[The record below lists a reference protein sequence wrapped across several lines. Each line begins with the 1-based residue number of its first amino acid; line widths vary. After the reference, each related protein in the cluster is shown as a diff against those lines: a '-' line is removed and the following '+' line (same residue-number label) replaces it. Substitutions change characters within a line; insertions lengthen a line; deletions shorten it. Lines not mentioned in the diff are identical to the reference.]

1 MPVLSVEK
9 ISKDFRHKPLF
20 NDVTFSIDWTERL
33 GLIGTNGSGKTTL
46 MRILA
51 GEETPD
57 GGSVMVA
64 EGCRVGY
71 LPQNPHFEPDETVL
85 DAIFSRS
92 SDALSLIHDYEA
104 ALNELTHSHD
114 DPALAR
120 RISELSAK
128 IDSAGAWEIETN
140 AKIILAKLGVTD
152 LEATMGT
159 LSGGQ
164 RKRVA
169 LAHALIVQP
178 DLLMLDEPT
187 NHLDAETIS
196 WLEQYLSRYSGA
208 LLLVTHDR
216 YFLDRVTDHIL
227 EIDRGTTQVFDGN
240 YAYYLERKAELEFNR
255 KVEGQ
260 KLKSLIKSELAW
272 LRRGAKAR
280 STKQKARIDR
290 AEEMMAAPREKEKET
305 LEITILTRK
314 LGTKTIDFDNVS
326 KGYDGKTLVKDFT
339 HIMTRGERIGIIGP
353 NGSGKTTLLEMITE
367 RTKPDKGRVEIGP
380 SVVIGYYDQESR
392 QLNEEQRMIDYI
404 KEIAEHIPT
413 SDGGTISASLMLERF
428 LFPPEMQYAPIGKLS
443 GGERRRLYLLRIL
456 MGNPNILLLDEP
468 TNDLDIPTLVA
479 LESFL
484 DEFTGCLVV
493 VSHDR
498 YFLDRTIDHI
508 MRFEGEGRIRDYPGD
523 YSAFLKIREQE
534 QREADEKEK
543 AKKLAGERS
552 VAPTSTTS
560 SEKKRKLTFK
570 EQKEFETLEKEIA
583 NAEKRKLEIE
593 SELAKN
599 TTDFTAI
606 QSLSE
611 ELQELERTL
620 DKNVE
625 RWSELAELA

>member
-1 MPVLSVEK
+1 MPVLSVDK
-9 ISKDFRHKPLF
+9 ISKDFRYKPLF
-20 NDVTFSIDWTERL
+20 SDVTFSIDWSERL

-46 MRILA
+46 MRILS
-51 GEETPD
+51 GEESPD
-57 GGSVMVA
+57 NGAITVAAGS
-64 EGCRVGY
+64 RVGY
-71 LPQNPHFEPDETVL
+71 LPQNPSFEPEETVL

-104 ALNELTHSHD
+104 ACHELVLNHD
-114 DPALAR
+114 DVELGR
-120 RISELSAK
+120 RITELSAK
-128 IDSAGAWEIETN
+128 IDAAGAWEIETN
-140 AKIILAKLGVTD
+140 AKIILAKLGITD
-152 LEATMGT
+152 LESKMGE

-227 EIDRGTTQVFDGN
+227 EIDRGTTQLYDGN

-255 KVEGQ
+255 QIEGQ

-290 AEEMMAAPREKEKET
+290 AEEMMSAPKEREKEQI
-305 LEITILTRK
+305 EITILTRK
-314 LGTKTIDFDNVS
+314 LGTKTIEFDNVS
-326 KGYDGKTLVKDFT
+326 KAYDGKTLVKDFT
-339 HIMTRGERIGIIGP
+339 YIMTRGERVGIIGP

-367 RTKPDKGRVEIGP
+367 RTKPDKGKLEIGP

-392 QLNEEQRMIDYI
+392 KLNEDQRMIDYI
-404 KEIAEHIPT
+404 KDIAEHIPT
-413 SDGGTISASLMLERF
+413 SDGGTISASQMLERF
-428 LFPPEMQYAPIGKLS
+428 LFPPEMQYSPIGKLS

-456 MGNPNILLLDEP
+456 MGTPNILLLDEP

-484 DEFTGCLVV
+484 DEFTGCLIV

-508 MRFEGEGRIRDYPGD
+508 LRFEGDGHIRDYPGD
-523 YSAFLKIREQE
+523 YSAFLKIKEQE
-534 QREADEKEK
+534 LREEEERNK
-543 AKKLAGERS
+543 AKQIKS
-552 VAPTSTTS
+552 APQKNQDQ
-560 SEKKRKLTFK
+560 KKQKLTYK
-570 EQKEFETLEKEIA
+570 EQKEFDSLEIEIA
-583 NAEKRKLEIE
+583 KAEKRKLAIE
-593 SELAKN
+593 EELSKM
-599 TTDFTAI
+599 TSDFAAI
-606 QSLSE
+606 QSLSK
-611 ELQELERTL
+611 ELETL
-620 DKNVE
+620 LKSMDSKVE
-625 RWSELAELA
+625 RWAELADQVTV

>member
-9 ISKDFRHKPLF
+9 ISKDFRYKPLF
-20 NDVTFSIDWTERL
+20 NDVTFSIDWSERL

-46 MRILA
+46 MRILS

-57 GGSVMVA
+57 TGLVDVA
-64 EGCRVGY
+64 EGSRVGY
-71 LPQNPHFEPDETVL
+71 LPQNPLFDPEETVL

-120 RISELSAK
+120 KISELSAK
-128 IDSAGAWEIETN
+128 IDAAGAWEIETN
-140 AKIILAKLGVTD
+140 AKVILNKLGVTD
-152 LEATMGT
+152 LESKMGT

-227 EIDRGTTQVFDGN
+227 EIDRGTSQIFDGN

-290 AEEMMAAPREKEKET
+290 AEEMMAAPKERERET
-305 LEITILTRK
+305 LDITIVTRK
-314 LGTKTIDFDNVS
+314 LGTKTIDFDKVTKS
-326 KGYDGKTLVKDFT
+326 YDGKVLVRDFSY
-339 HIMTRGERIGIIGP
+339 IMTRGERVGIIGA

-367 RTKPDKGRVEIGP
+367 RTKPDTGKVEIGS

-392 QLNEEQRMIDYI
+392 ELNEDQRMIDYI
-404 KEIAEHIPT
+404 KEGGEHIPT
-413 SDGGTISASLMLERF
+413 SDGSTISASQMLERF

-484 DEFTGCLVV
+484 DEFTGNLIV

-508 MRFEGEGRIRDYPGD
+508 LRFEGDGRIRDYPGD
-523 YSAFLKIREQE
+523 YTAFLKIKEAE
-534 QREADEKEK
+534 QREADDLLK
-543 AKKLAGERS
+543 AKDKKSAEKS
-552 VAPTSTTS
+552 AVKPTD
-560 SEKKRKLTFK
+560 EKKRKLTYK
-570 EQKEFETLEKEIA
+570 EQKEFGSLEQEIA
-583 NAEKRKLEIE
+583 TAEKRKTEIE
-593 SELAKN
+593 TELAKN
-599 TTDFTAI
+599 VSDYSKI

-611 ELQELERTL
+611 ELQALEKAIAT
-620 DKNVE
+620 KEE
-625 RWSELAELA
+625 RWLELGA

>member
-1 MPVLSVEK
+1 MPILSVDK
-9 ISKDFRHKPLF
+9 ISKDFRYKPLF
-20 NDVTFSIDWTERL
+20 SDVTFSIDWSERL

-46 MRILA
+46 MRILSC
-51 GEETPD
+51 EETPD
-57 GGSVMVA
+57 SGAITVAAGS
-64 EGCRVGY
+64 RVGY
-71 LPQNPHFEPDETVL
+71 LPQNPSFDPQETVL

-104 ALNELTHSHD
+104 ACHELVLNHD
-114 DPALAR
+114 DLELSR
-120 RISELSAK
+120 RITELSAK
-128 IDSAGAWEIETN
+128 IDAAGAWEIETN
-140 AKIILAKLGVTD
+140 AKIILAKLGILD
-152 LEATMGT
+152 MDAKMGE

-187 NHLDAETIS
+187 NHLDAETIT

-227 EIDRGTTQVFDGN
+227 EIDRGTTQLFDGN

-255 KVEGQ
+255 QIEGQ

-290 AEEMMAAPREKEKET
+290 AEEMMSAPKEREKEQI
-305 LEITILTRK
+305 EITILTRK
-314 LGTKTIDFDNVS
+314 LGTKTIEFDNIS
-326 KGYDGKTLVKDFT
+326 KAYEGKTLIKDFT
-339 HIMTRGERIGIIGP
+339 YAMTRGERIGIIGP
-353 NGSGKTTLLEMITE
+353 NGTGKTTLLEMITE
-367 RTKPDKGRVEIGP
+367 RVKPDSGKLEIG
-380 SVVIGYYDQESR
+380 STVVIGYYDQESR
-392 QLNEEQRMIDYI
+392 KLNEDQRIIDYI

-413 SDGGTISASLMLERF
+413 SDGSTISASQMLERF
-428 LFPPEMQYAPIGKLS
+428 LFPPEMQYSTIGKLS

-456 MGNPNILLLDEP
+456 MGTPNILLLDEP

-484 DEFTGCLVV
+484 DEFTGCLIV

-508 MRFEGEGRIRDYPGD
+508 FRFEGDGRLREYPGD
-523 YSAFLKIREQE
+523 YTAFLKIKEQE
-534 QREADEKEK
+534 QRDEEERAKAKEK
-543 AKKLAGERS
+543 KSAAFKPAFEQRN
-552 VAPTSTTS
+552 
-560 SEKKRKLTFK
+560 RKLTYK
-570 EQKEFETLEKEIA
+570 EQKEFDSLEIEIA
-583 NAEKRKLEIE
+583 KAEKRKSEIE
-593 SELAKN
+593 EELSKM
-599 TTDFTAI
+599 TSDFAAI
-606 QSLSE
+606 QSLSK
-611 ELQELERTL
+611 ELEVLLRSL
-620 DKNVE
+620 DKKVE
-625 RWSELAELA
+625 RWAELAEQVAV

>member
-1 MPVLSVEK
+1 MPVLSVDK
-9 ISKDFRHKPLF
+9 ISKDFRYKPLF
-20 NDVTFSIDWTERL
+20 SDVTFSIDWSQRL

-46 MRILA
+46 MRILS
-51 GEETPD
+51 GEESPD
-57 GGSVMVA
+57 NGGITVA
-64 EGCRVGY
+64 PGSRVGY
-71 LPQNPHFEPDETVL
+71 LPQNPSFEPEETVL

-104 ALNELTHSHD
+104 ACHELVLNHD
-114 DPALAR
+114 DVELGR
-120 RISELSAK
+120 RITELSAK
-128 IDSAGAWEIETN
+128 IDAAGAWEIETN
-140 AKIILAKLGVTD
+140 AKIILAKLGITD
-152 LEATMGT
+152 LESKMGQ

-227 EIDRGTTQVFDGN
+227 EIDRGTTQLYDGN

-255 KVEGQ
+255 QVEGQ

-290 AEEMMAAPREKEKET
+290 AEEMMAAPKEREKEQI
-305 LEITILTRK
+305 EITILTRK
-314 LGTKTIDFDNVS
+314 LGTKTIEFDNVS
-326 KGYDGKTLVKDFT
+326 KSYDGKTLVKDFT
-339 HIMTRGERIGIIGP
+339 YIMTRGERVGIIGP

-367 RTKPDKGRVEIGP
+367 RTKPDKGKLEIGP

-392 QLNEEQRMIDYI
+392 KLDEDQRMIDYI
-404 KEIAEHIPT
+404 KDIAEHIPT
-413 SDGGTISASLMLERF
+413 SDGGTISASQMLERF
-428 LFPPEMQYAPIGKLS
+428 LFPPEMQYSPIGKLS

-456 MGNPNILLLDEP
+456 MGTPNILLLDEP

-484 DEFTGCLVV
+484 DEFTGCLIV

-508 MRFEGEGRIRDYPGD
+508 LRFEGDGKIRDYPGD
-523 YSAFLKIREQE
+523 YSAFLKIKEQE
-534 QREADEKEK
+534 LREEEERNKAKEK
-543 AKKLAGERS
+543 KASPQKKDEQ
-552 VAPTSTTS
+552 
-560 SEKKRKLTFK
+560 KKQKLTYK
-570 EQKEFETLEKEIA
+570 EQKEFDVLEIEIA
-583 NAEKRKLEIE
+583 KAEKRKLAIE
-593 SELAKN
+593 EELAKM
-599 TTDFTAI
+599 TSDFAAI
-606 QSLSE
+606 QTLSK
-611 ELQELERTL
+611 ELETL
-620 DKNVE
+620 LKSMDTKVE
-625 RWSELAELA
+625 RWAELADQVGG

>member
-1 MPVLSVEK
+1 MPILSVDK
-9 ISKDFRHKPLF
+9 ISKDFRYKPLF
-20 NDVTFSIDWTERL
+20 SDVTFSIDWSARL

-46 MRILA
+46 MRILS
-51 GEETPD
+51 GEESPD
-57 GGSVMVA
+57 NGEITIA
-64 EGCRVGY
+64 EGSRVGY
-71 LPQNPHFEPDETVL
+71 LPQNPVFDPNETVL

-104 ALNELTHSHD
+104 ACNELMHKHD
-114 DPALAR
+114 DAALSR
-120 RISELSAK
+120 KISELSAK
-128 IDSAGAWEIETN
+128 IDAAGAWEIETN
-140 AKIILAKLGVTD
+140 AKIILAKLGVSD
-152 LEATMGT
+152 LEAKMRQ

-227 EIDRGTTQVFDGN
+227 EIDRGTTQMFDGN

-290 AEEMMAAPREKEKET
+290 AEEMMAAPKEREKE
-305 LEITILTRK
+305 EIEISILTRK
-314 LGTKTIDFDNVS
+314 LGTKTIEFDNVS
-326 KGYDGKTLVKDFT
+326 KSYEGKTLVKDFT
-339 HIMTRGERIGIIGP
+339 YVMTRGERIGIIGP

-367 RTKPDKGRVEIGP
+367 RVKPDKGKVEIGP
-380 SVVIGYYDQESR
+380 TVVIGYYDQESR
-392 QLNEEQRMIDYI
+392 KLNEDQRVIDYI

-413 SDGGTISASLMLERF
+413 SDGKTISASQMLERF
-428 LFPPEMQYAPIGKLS
+428 LFPPEMQYAPIAKLS

-456 MGNPNILLLDEP
+456 MATPNILLLDEP

-484 DEFTGCLVV
+484 DEFTGCLIV

-498 YFLDRTIDHI
+498 YFLDRTIEHI
-508 MRFEGEGRIRDYPGD
+508 FRFEGDGRLREYPGD
-523 YSAFLKIREQE
+523 YSAFLKIK
-534 QREADEKEK
+534 EKELRDEEEK
-543 AKKLAGERS
+543 KTAKEKTALQKQPQTES
-552 VAPTSTTS
+552 
-560 SEKKRKLTFK
+560 KKRKLNFK
-570 EQKEFETLEKEIA
+570 EQKEFDALEPEIA
-583 NAEKRKLEIE
+583 KLEKRKAEIE
-593 SELAKN
+593 NELSKAVS
-599 TTDFTAI
+599 DFDKI
-606 QSLSE
+606 QSLSKELE
-611 ELQELERTL
+611 ELIRMLE
-620 DKNVE
+620 KSVE
-625 RWSELAELA
+625 RWAELAEIG

>member
-1 MPVLSVEK
+1 MPILSVDK
-9 ISKDFRHKPLF
+9 ISKDFRYKPLF
-20 NDVTFSIDWTERL
+20 SDVTFSIDWSERL

-46 MRILA
+46 MRILS
-51 GEETPD
+51 GEESPD
-57 GGSVMVA
+57 TGGISVA
-64 EGCRVGY
+64 EGSRVGY
-71 LPQNPHFEPDETVL
+71 LPQNPIFDPEETVL

-104 ALNELTHSHD
+104 ACNELMHNHED
-114 DPALAR
+114 AALAR
-120 RISELSAK
+120 QISELSSK
-128 IDSAGAWEIETN
+128 IDAAGAWEIETN
-140 AKIILAKLGVTD
+140 AKIILAKLGITD
-152 LEATMGT
+152 MEAKMGQ

-227 EIDRGTTQVFDGN
+227 EIDRGTTQLFDGN

-290 AEEMMAAPREKEKET
+290 AEEMMAAPKDREKEQI
-305 LEITILTRK
+305 EITILTRK
-314 LGTKTIDFDNVS
+314 LGTKTIEFDNVS
-326 KGYDGKTLVKDFT
+326 KSYDGKTLVKDFT
-339 HIMTRGERIGIIGP
+339 YVMTRGERIGIIGP

-367 RTKPDKGRVEIGP
+367 RSKPDKGKLEIG
-380 SVVIGYYDQESR
+380 STVVLGYYDQESR
-392 QLNEEQRMIDYI
+392 KLNEDQRIIDYI

-413 SDGGTISASLMLERF
+413 SDGSTISASQMLERF
-428 LFPPEMQYAPIGKLS
+428 LFPPEMQYSVIGKLS

-456 MGNPNILLLDEP
+456 MGTPNILLLDEP

-484 DEFTGCLVV
+484 DDYTGCLIV

-498 YFLDRTIDHI
+498 YFLDRTVDHI
-508 MRFEGEGRIRDYPGD
+508 FRFEGDGRLRDYPGN
-523 YSAFLKIREQE
+523 YSDFLQIKERE
-534 QREADEKEK
+534 EKEEEDRLK
-543 AKKLAGERS
+543 AKDKKATPQKTDNLDL
-552 VAPTSTTS
+552 
-560 SEKKRKLTFK
+560 KKRKLTFK
-570 EQKEFETLEKEIA
+570 EQKEFDALEIEIA
-583 NAEKRKLEIE
+583 KSEKRKLEIE
-593 SELAKN
+593 EELSKAVS
-599 TTDFTAI
+599 DFSLI
-606 QSLSE
+606 QSLSK
-611 ELQELERTL
+611 ELEMLLKSL
-620 DKNVE
+620 DSKLE
-625 RWSELAELA
+625 RWVELGNL